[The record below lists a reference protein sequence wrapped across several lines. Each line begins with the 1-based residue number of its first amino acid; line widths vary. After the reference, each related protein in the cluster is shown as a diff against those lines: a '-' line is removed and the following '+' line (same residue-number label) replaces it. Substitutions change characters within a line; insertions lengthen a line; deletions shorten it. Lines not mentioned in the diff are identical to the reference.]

1 MCFYEILTR
10 TLGMND
16 AGMYRGYH
24 LYKVVCSKTRYSFPP
39 IGQAAAAVAAQRRQC
54 GSGGLVVEYSCY
66 MENGFVLS
74 YWRFPKILQW
84 CLAPPRSAAVLPF
97 RL

>member
-1 MCFYEILTR
+1 
-10 TLGMND
+10 MNYD

-24 LYKVVCSKTRYSFPP
+24 LYKVVVKRAIAFL
-39 IGQAAAAVAAQRRQC
+39 QLAKWRRRRRQC

-84 CLAPPRSAAVLPF
+84 CLAPSRSAAVLPPF